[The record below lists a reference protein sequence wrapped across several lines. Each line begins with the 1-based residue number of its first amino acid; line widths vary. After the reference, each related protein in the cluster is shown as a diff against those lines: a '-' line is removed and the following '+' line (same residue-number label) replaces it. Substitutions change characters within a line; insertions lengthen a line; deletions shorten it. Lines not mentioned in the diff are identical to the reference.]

1 MHKSSAH
8 ALSLLA
14 VCLFSLLLRFCLVLA
29 CRQFS
34 CTLMFYD
41 AACVDKAQRTC
52 LAMPLAVVS
61 YVSVVRAY
69 AYGSRLW
76 QTRRP
81 FGSNAFSSL
90 SLQCREERRKPCRRV
105 CIDRAYVGAQK
116 HDSGT
121 KVRMGTKSYPFRMH
135 THNIKGAAKTG
146 PNSYRT
152 TPSEPTEKSARTRH

>member
-34 CTLMFYD
+34 CTMMFYD

-52 LAMPLAVVS
+52 LALPLAVVS

-81 FGSNAFSSL
+81 EVRLECLLLPLPAVQRGEEKAL
-90 SLQCREERRKPCRRV
+90 S
-105 CIDRAYVGAQK
+105 
-116 HDSGT
+116 
-121 KVRMGTKSYPFRMH
+121 
-135 THNIKGAAKTG
+135 
-146 PNSYRT
+146 
-152 TPSEPTEKSARTRH
+152 